1 VSAAAESAALPWVT
15 LVAAVI
21 AAVVAII
28 GALLQRRTGRET
40 SLAAE
45 RSARAAERSARA
57 AEESAGA
64 ATVSAEAADQRA
76 KREEVMRIMRWA
88 AELAISEDEGRAELG
103 VAQLT
108 ALYDSPLL
116 DEELLPQVDAALR
129 AVVSASA
136 EAIEEI
142 EGGGLTAEV
151 VEVGGA
157 EAGGLPGAGSGD
169 LSSLQGPAAAG
180 GANGGED

>member
-1 VSAAAESAALPWVT
+1 MNPGAEGSAVPWIT

-21 AAVVAII
+21 AAVVGII

-40 SLAAE
+40 SRAAA
-45 RSARAAERSARA
+45 RSADA
-57 AEESAGA
+57 AEESAYA

-88 AELAISEDEGRAELG
+88 AELAISEDMGRAELG

-129 AVVSASA
+129 AVVSSSA
-136 EAIEEI
+136 DEIEEI
-142 EGGGLTAEV
+142 EGGGQTAEV
-151 VEVGGA
+151 VEV
-157 EAGGLPGAGSGD
+157 AGDESGPSDAGRGD
-169 LSSLQGPAAAG
+169 LSSEEEKHARAG
-180 GANGGED
+180 RANDGEE

>member
-1 VSAAAESAALPWVT
+1 MGAEGTVPWVT

-21 AAVVAII
+21 AAVVGIVS
-28 GALLQRRTGRET
+28 ALLQRRTGRET
-40 SLAAE
+40 ALAA
-45 RSARAAERSARA
+45 ARSARA
-57 AEESAGA
+57 AEESANA

-88 AELAISEDEGRAELG
+88 AELAISEDEGKAELG

-116 DEELLPQVDAALR
+116 DEELLPQVDAALS

-136 EAIEEI
+136 EQIEEI
-142 EGGGLTAEV
+142 EVEGHTAQV
-151 VEVGGA
+151 VEVGAGA
-157 EAGGLPGAGSGD
+157 EDASGTDGGD
-169 LSSLQGPAAAG
+169 LSSREEQAG
-180 GANGGED
+180 AEGASGGEG

>member
-1 VSAAAESAALPWVT
+1 MNAGAESSALPWVT

-45 RSARAAERSARA
+45 RSARAAE
-57 AEESAGA
+57 ESANA

-76 KREEVMRIMRWA
+76 KRDEVMRIMRWA
-88 AELAISEDEGRAELG
+88 AELAISEDEARAELG

-142 EGGGLTAEV
+142 EDGGQTAEV

-157 EAGGLPGAGSGD
+157 EAGRLSGTGGSD
-169 LSSLQGPAAAG
+169 LSSVQGPAAEG
-180 GANGGED
+180 GVNGGED

>member
-1 VSAAAESAALPWVT
+1 MGAEGTVPWVT

-21 AAVVAII
+21 AAVVGIVS
-28 GALLQRRTGRET
+28 ALLQRRTGRET
-40 SLAAE
+40 ALAA
-45 RSARAAERSARA
+45 ARSARA
-57 AEESAGA
+57 AEESANA

-116 DEELLPQVDAALR
+116 DEELLPQVDAALS
-129 AVVSASA
+129 AVVRASA
-136 EAIEEI
+136 EKIEEI
-142 EGGGLTAEV
+142 EVGGQTAQV
-151 VEVGGA
+151 VEVGSA
-157 EAGGLPGAGSGD
+157 EDPSGTGGGD
-169 LSSLQGPAAAG
+169 LSSKQRHAG
-180 GANGGED
+180 AEGASGGEG

>member
-1 VSAAAESAALPWVT
+1 MNAGAESSAVPWIT

-21 AAVVAII
+21 AAVVGII

-45 RSARAAERSARA
+45 RSARAAE
-57 AEESAGA
+57 ESASA

-103 VAQLT
+103 VSQLT

-129 AVVSASA
+129 AVVTASA
-136 EAIEEI
+136 EEIEEI
-142 EGGGLTAEV
+142 EDEGHTAEV
-151 VEVGGA
+151 VEVGERLSGT
-157 EAGGLPGAGSGD
+157 GTGD
-169 LSSLQGPAAAG
+169 LSSMQGPATEE
-180 GANGGED
+180 GASGGED

>member
-1 VSAAAESAALPWVT
+1 MIAPTEGGAVPWIT

-21 AAVVAII
+21 AAVVGIV

-40 SLAAE
+40 SLAAA
-45 RSARAAERSARA
+45 RSADAAAESAY
-57 AEESAGA
+57 A
-64 ATVSAEAADQRA
+64 ATASAEAADERA

-88 AELAISEDEGRAELG
+88 AELAISEDVGRAELG

-116 DEELLPQVDAALR
+116 DEELLPQVDAALS

-136 EAIEEI
+136 EEIDEI
-142 EGGGLTAEV
+142 EGGGQTAEV
-151 VEVGGA
+151 VEVVGD
-157 EAGGLPGAGSGD
+157 D
-169 LSSLQGPAAAG
+169 LSSEQDKLRAEGAAD
-180 GANGGED
+180 GED